1 MSQESSKSLPSWLT
15 VKNQDVIVDVHAQPG
30 AKRSSSV
37 GEHGDRLKISVASPP
52 VDGKANSALISFL
65 AKYLDISKSS
75 IQIVSG
81 ETSRQKRLLI
91 RGQSI
96 ETIADKIL
104 RAL

>member
-30 AKRSSSV
+30 AKRSSIV

-65 AKYLDISKSS
+65 VKYLDISKSS